1 LGENRITFTDL
12 EFDSIVQ
19 WILRTR
25 TETPAKFEIASKLA
39 WIIKDISIRK
49 IENDYITKEPLV
61 MKKIFENIGD
71 SISDSGN
78 AFLLLQP
85 EENYNEK
92 AIEYFCHI

>member
-1 LGENRITFTDL
+1 
-12 EFDSIVQ
+12 
-19 WILRTR
+19 LRTR
-25 TETPAKFEIASKLA
+25 TETPEKFEIASKLS

-49 IENDYITKEPLV
+49 NENDYITKEPLV

-85 EENYNEK
+85 E
-92 AIEYFCHI
+92 

>member
-1 LGENRITFTDL
+1 
-12 EFDSIVQ
+12 
-19 WILRTR
+19 LRTR
-25 TETPAKFEIASKLA
+25 TETPEKFEIASKLA

-49 IENDYITKEPLV
+49 NENDYITKEPLV

-85 EENYNEK
+85 E
-92 AIEYFCHI
+92 